1 MNDVSI
7 IIPTNRGPP
16 IVGLKV
22 EEKKRGNRSMRERC
36 GREKCDGGGWCYCY
50 YWYHRSGDCD
60 SLLSICTQELKS
72 TIKFHPLAA
81 NAPIPIP
88 ISTPFL
94 VHLLFLLCPRFNQPL
109 LVASLFPVLKTFS
122 QFSSNTHTVATT
134 TMPPP
139 PTRVNAS
146 AGATCYCC
154 YF

>member
-50 YWYHRSGDCD
+50 YWYHRSGDCG

-81 NAPIPIP
+81 DAPIPIP
-88 ISTPFL
+88 IPFHSSSTSYSFSAL
-94 VHLLFLLCPRFNQPL
+94 ASISRSSLLPC
-109 LVASLFPVLKTFS
+109 SLFSKPFPSFPQTLILS
-122 QFSSNTHTVATT
+122 Q
-134 TMPPP
+134 PPP
-139 PTRVNAS
+139 CHRHQQE
-146 AGATCYCC
+146 
-154 YF
+154 